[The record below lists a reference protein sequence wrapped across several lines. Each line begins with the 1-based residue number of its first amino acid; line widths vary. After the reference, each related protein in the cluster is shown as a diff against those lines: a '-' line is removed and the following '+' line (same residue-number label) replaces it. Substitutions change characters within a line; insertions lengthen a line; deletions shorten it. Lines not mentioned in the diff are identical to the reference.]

1 MNIFGVFLGLFVC
14 LASLLD
20 LSADQ
25 IRLRRRT
32 DPIVADLEKTKSITS
47 RGKKHGR
54 EYRMLGR
61 GAKKSIFLANNR
73 FYEPAHEH
81 DANLANDWQV
91 DDIIRVLKTSDD
103 KRFIL
108 VNRRTGESLKA
119 KILNW
124 S

>member
-1 MNIFGVFLGLFVC
+1 MNIFGVFLGLLIC
-14 LASLLD
+14 LVSLGD

-32 DPIVADLEKTKSITS
+32 DPILPDVEKTKSITS

-61 GAKKSIFLANNR
+61 GAKKSIFLGNNR
-73 FYEPAHEH
+73 FYEPCHDH
-81 DANLANDWQV
+81 DAELANDWVV
-91 DDIIRVLKTSDD
+91 DDIIRVLKTSDES
-103 KRFIL
+103 RFIL

>member
-1 MNIFGVFLGLFVC
+1 MNIFGILLGIFIC
-14 LASLLD
+14 MASLID
-20 LSADQ
+20 LTADQ

-32 DPIVADLEKTKSITS
+32 DPVEVDTKKVPSITS

-61 GAKKSIFLANNR
+61 GAKKSIFLGNNR
-73 FYEPAHEH
+73 FYEPCHEH

>member
-1 MNIFGVFLGLFVC
+1 MNFFVILLGVFVC
-14 LASLLD
+14 LAPLYAM
-20 LSADQ
+20 SASQ
-25 IRLRRRT
+25 IRLRLPGVPVKVHT
-32 DPIVADLEKTKSITS
+32 SKTKSITS
-47 RGKKHGR
+47 HGKKHGR
-54 EYRMLGR
+54 EFRMLGR

-81 DANLANDWQV
+81 DARLANDWQV
-91 DDIIRVLKTSDD
+91 NDLIRVLSTKDEE
-103 KRFIL
+103 RFIL